1 MVSSQSPRS
10 RLQKPLVGTL
20 SQLIHSLPTAE
31 EKRQVLDALNQLT
44 AFLGEV
50 QGAFERLP
58 SAEDADGVKK
68 SLAKLEALQASVD
81 QPSALAVFLKP
92 RRSTTGSRDKP
103 LTEPEKEKGAKL
115 LDRFRSLPSESVA
128 LLLEDDSQCSWRDLR
143 AVAFALGI
151 RSSKGFNRDSL
162 VHQISTKV
170 ANARGYRA
178 LRGGESLTQG
188 GS

>member
-1 MVSSQSPRS
+1 
-10 RLQKPLVGTL
+10 
-20 SQLIHSLPTAE
+20 LPTAE

-58 SAEDADGVKK
+58 SAQDADDVKK
-68 SLAKLEALQASVD
+68 SLEKLETLQASVD
-81 QPSALAVFLKP
+81 QTSALATFLKP

-115 LDRFRSLPSESVA
+115 LDSLMSMRTESVD
-128 LLLEDDSQCSWRDLR
+128 LLLGDDNRCSWRDLR

-162 VHQISTKV
+162 AHQISTKV
-170 ANARGYRA
+170 ANARGYRV
-178 LRGGESLTQG
+178 LRGDESLKQE
-188 GS
+188 GSSEIDDVGRL